1 MSIDIDIKIRS
12 RCYRL
17 YKQTSRGIIVGD
29 KGTAGCC
36 TGSVHTNRA
45 MGQRVSYITRSYY
58 KLGMWERGNVG
69 T

>member
-29 KGTAGCC
+29 KGTAGCYIENVC
-36 TGSVHTNRA
+36 TSQA
-45 MGQRVSYITRSYY
+45 MG
-58 KLGMWERGNVG
+58 
-69 T
+69 